1 MDAGPPGAYPGYLST
16 RWPYA
21 NAAPARVASAAAVEY
36 TADYLNQRFH
46 PVMGTFSGVPAI
58 ATLRT
63 PLLCLATA
71 VALGGC
77 ASKPDTLDPDN
88 GMLQEALQGTGSQR
102 PPVDPRS
109 ERPPVEPPSQQ
120 PASSP
125 QRQII
130 KGNQRFIRQPAAAPA
145 ARPAETGDIV
155 FNFTNQ
161 PIQAVINSIMGDL
174 LHENYSIAQGVKG
187 DVSFSTSKPVNK
199 QQALSILETLLS
211 WTDNAMIKQGNRYVI
226 LPSNQ
231 AVAGKLVPEMPVAQ
245 PSPGMSARLF
255 PLRYISASEMQKLLK
270 PFARENAFLLVD
282 PARNVLSLAGTPE
295 ELANYQDTI
304 DTFDVDWLKGMSVGV
319 FGLQRAS
326 VGELMPELQK
336 MFGPESGMPLAGMVR
351 FLPIERTNSVV
362 AISSQPEYLREV
374 GEWIHTIDE
383 GGGNEPQM
391 YVYDV
396 RNMKATDL
404 AKYLRQIY
412 GSGAIKEDSA
422 AKVAPGLR
430 TTTLSSLNS
439 NGGSGVGGMSSSN
452 GLGSNGGGMSNGGG
466 FGNSQGM
473 NNSQNSGDSESE
485 SDDQSGGESD
495 SASQEGGGANGNS
508 KSLDAS
514 TRITAQKSSNQLLV
528 RTRPAQW
535 KEIESAIKRLD
546 NPPLQVQIETRILEV
561 SLTGE
566 LDMGVQWYLGRL
578 AGNSG
583 TTGNVTNTAG
593 SQGAIG
599 TGGAALASTDA
610 FFYSFVSNN
619 LQVALRALETNG
631 RTQVLSAPSLVVM
644 NNQQAQIQVGDNI
657 PISQTSINTNT
668 STNTTLSSVEYV
680 QTGVI
685 LDVVPRI
692 NPGGLVYMDIQQQ
705 VSSADTN
712 STNNDA
718 NGNPRISTR
727 SVATQVAAQSGQ
739 TVLLGGLIK
748 QDNAETVNAVPYLG
762 RIPGLRWLFGSTSKS
777 KGRTELI
784 VLITPRVITSSS
796 QARQVTDDYRQQMQL
811 IKPEVSR
818 TSMQN

>member
-1 MDAGPPGAYPGYLST
+1 M
-16 RWPYA
+16 
-21 NAAPARVASAAAVEY
+21 
-36 TADYLNQRFH
+36 
-46 PVMGTFSGVPAI
+46 
-58 ATLRT
+58 
-63 PLLCLATA
+63 LCLATA

-77 ASKPDTLDPDN
+77 AATPKTYDQDN
-88 GMLQEALQGTGSQR
+88 DMLREALNGTGSQR

-109 ERPPVEPPSQQ
+109 ELPPADTQQ
-120 PASSP
+120 TQAATAPTRQLIRGNQQFIRKPAPTPASRGSAS
-125 QRQII
+125 
-130 KGNQRFIRQPAAAPA
+130 GGAPA
-145 ARPAETGDIV
+145 GDKEQGDIV

-161 PIQAVINSIMGDL
+161 PIEAVINSIMGDL

-199 QQALSILETLLS
+199 KQAMSILETLLS
-211 WTDNAMIKQGNRYVI
+211 WTDNAMIKQGDRYVI

-231 AVAGKLVPEMPVAQ
+231 AVAGKLVPEMTVSQ
-245 PSPGMSARLF
+245 PAAGMSARLF
-255 PLRYISASEMQKLLK
+255 PLRYISATEMQKLLK

-282 PARNVLSLAGTPE
+282 PARNVLSMSGTPD

-336 MFGPESGMPLAGMVR
+336 MFGPDSGMPLAGMVR

-374 GEWIHTIDE
+374 GDWIHTIDE

-412 GSGAIKEDSA
+412 GNGAIKDDSA

-430 TTTLSSLNS
+430 TRSLSSLSSNS
-439 NGGSGVGGMSSSN
+439 SSGGMGGGGGLSN
-452 GLGSNGGGMSNGGG
+452 GLGGGMGSSGMGMGG
-466 FGNSQGM
+466 N
-473 NNSQNSGDSESE
+473 QNASVDEEQDAEGGEENLDSEADSGAE
-485 SDDQSGGESD
+485 QGGESAT
-495 SASQEGGGANGNS
+495 ASKGI
-508 KSLDAS
+508 DAS

-546 NPPLQVQIETRILEV
+546 NVPLQVQIETRILEV
-561 SLTGE
+561 NLTGE
-566 LDMGVQWYLGRL
+566 LDLGVQWYLGRL
-578 AGNSG
+578 AGNSS
-583 TTGNVTNTAG
+583 TTNIENTAG
-593 SQGAIG
+593 SQGALG
-599 TGGAALASTDA
+599 AGGAALGNSSL
-610 FFYSFVSNN
+610 FYSFVSSN
-619 LQVALRALETNG
+619 LQVALKALETNG

-657 PISQTSINTNT
+657 PISQTTVNTNV
-668 STNTTLSSVEYV
+668 SNTTLSSVEYV

-705 VSSADTN
+705 VSNADSSSITADQTN
-712 STNNDA
+712 PS
-718 NGNPRISTR
+718 ISTR
-727 SVATQVAAQSGQ
+727 SVSTQVAVQSGQ

-748 QDNAETVNAVPYLG
+748 QDNAETGSSVPYLG
-762 RIPGLRWLFGSTSKS
+762 KIPGLRWLFGTTSKS
-777 KGRTELI
+777 KARTELI

-796 QARQVTDDYRQQMQL
+796 QSRQVTDDYRQQMQL
-811 IKPEVSR
+811 LKPGRANQPVSDF
-818 TSMQN
+818 

>member
-1 MDAGPPGAYPGYLST
+1 M
-16 RWPYA
+16 R
-21 NAAPARVASAAAVEY
+21 
-36 TADYLNQRFH
+36 
-46 PVMGTFSGVPAI
+46 
-58 ATLRT
+58 
-63 PLLCLATA
+63 
-71 VALGGC
+71 
-77 ASKPDTLDPDN
+77 
-88 GMLQEALQGTGSQR
+88 EALQGTGSQR
-102 PPVDPRS
+102 APTDPRS
-109 ERPPVEPPSQQ
+109 ELPPVDIPQ
-120 PASSP
+120 PQATPLP
-125 QRQII
+125 QRRLIR
-130 KGNQRFIRQPAAAPA
+130 GNQQFVRKPVMAPA
-145 ARPAETGDIV
+145 QQEADTGDIV

-161 PIQAVINSIMGDL
+161 PIEAVVNSIMGDL

-199 QQALSILETLLS
+199 TQALSILETLLS
-211 WTDNAMIKQGNRYVI
+211 WTDNAMIKQGARYVI
-226 LPSNQ
+226 LPASQ
-231 AVAGKLVPEMPVAQ
+231 AVAGKLVPEMAVAQ
-245 PSPGMSARLF
+245 PSAGLSARLF
-255 PLRYISASEMQKLLK
+255 PLRYISATEMQKLLK

-336 MFGPESGMPLAGMVR
+336 LFGPDSGMPLAGMVR

-374 GEWIHTIDE
+374 GDWIHTIDE

-412 GSGAIKEDSA
+412 GNGAIKDDTA

-430 TTTLSSLNS
+430 TRTLSSLSSSGMSGAMNS
-439 NGGSGVGGMSSSN
+439 GGSGGATSIGNARNVGAEEEQELGAETEDERLAGDAGSGMA
-452 GLGSNGGGMSNGGG
+452 
-466 FGNSQGM
+466 QGEE
-473 NNSQNSGDSESE
+473 SGTSARSIES
-485 SDDQSGGESD
+485 
-495 SASQEGGGANGNS
+495 
-508 KSLDAS
+508 S

-561 SLTGE
+561 RLSGSLE
-566 LDMGVQWYLGRL
+566 LGVQWYLGRL
-578 AGNSG
+578 AGNSTS
-583 TTGNVTNTAG
+583 TTVANAAG
-593 SQGAIG
+593 SQGALG
-599 TGGAALASTDA
+599 AGGAGLGADSL
-610 FFYSFVSNN
+610 FYSFVSSN
-619 LQVALRALETNG
+619 LQVALHALETNG

-644 NNQQAQIQVGDNI
+644 NNQSAQIQVGDNI
-657 PISQTSINTNT
+657 PISQTTVNT
-668 STNTTLSSVEYV
+668 TNSDTTLSSVEYV

-705 VSSADTN
+705 VSDADSG
-712 STNNDA
+712 STSTTQS
-718 NGNPRISTR
+718 NPRISTR
-727 SVATQVAAQSGQ
+727 SVSTQVAVQSGQ

-748 QDNAETVNAVPYLG
+748 QDNSDSATAVPYLG
-762 RIPGLRWLFGSTSKS
+762 SIPGLRWLFGSTTKT
-777 KGRTELI
+777 KDRTELI
-784 VLITPRVITSSS
+784 VLITPRVITSGS
-796 QARQVTDDYRQQMQL
+796 QSRQVTDDYRQQMQL
-811 IKPEVSR
+811 LRLGENHR
-818 TSMQN
+818 ALQ

>member
-1 MDAGPPGAYPGYLST
+1 
-16 RWPYA
+16 
-21 NAAPARVASAAAVEY
+21 
-36 TADYLNQRFH
+36 
-46 PVMGTFSGVPAI
+46 MGTFSGVSAI

-77 ASKPDTLDPDN
+77 ASRQDTLDPDN

-102 PPVDPRS
+102 PPIDPRS
-109 ERPPVEPPSQQ
+109 EQLPVQAQ
-120 PASSP
+120 PQSPTASP

-130 KGNQRFIRQPAAAPA
+130 QGNQRFIRQPAAAPA
-145 ARPAETGDIV
+145 AKAGETGDIV

-187 DVSFSTSKPVNK
+187 EVSFSTSKPVNK

-231 AVAGKLVPEMPVAQ
+231 AVAGKLVPEMRVAQ
-245 PSPGMSARLF
+245 PSAGMSARLF
-255 PLRYISASEMQKLLK
+255 PLRYISANEMQKLLK

-282 PARNVLSLAGTPE
+282 PARNVLSMAGTPE

-336 MFGPESGMPLAGMVR
+336 MFGPDSGMPLAGMVR

-412 GSGAIKEDSA
+412 GTGAIKEDSA

-430 TTTLSSLNS
+430 TTSLSSLNGTGS
-439 NGGSGVGGMSSSN
+439 NGMSSSN
-452 GLGSNGGGMSNGGG
+452 GMGSGGISSGGGMGNGMNGMSNSGGG

-473 NNSQNSGDSESE
+473 NSQNGTNGESGEEQDGAE
-485 SDDQSGGESD
+485 SDAAGEEAGG
-495 SASQEGGGANGNS
+495 SAGNS

-561 SLTGE
+561 KLTGE

-578 AGNSG
+578 AGNAG
-583 TTGNVTNTAG
+583 TPGNVTNTAG
-593 SQGAIG
+593 SQSALGA
-599 TGGAALASTDA
+599 GGAALAASDS

-619 LQVALRALETNG
+619 LQVALRALESNG

-657 PISQTSINTNT
+657 PISQTTVNTNA
-668 STNTTLSSVEYV
+668 SATTLSSVEYV

-705 VSSADTN
+705 VSDADTG
-712 STNNDA
+712 TTDL

-748 QDNAETVNAVPYLG
+748 QDNAETTNRVPFLG
-762 RIPGLRWLFGSTSKS
+762 RIPGLKWLFGNSLKS
-777 KGRTELI
+777 RDRTELI

-811 IKPEVSR
+811 LKPGTPRASL
-818 TSMQN
+818 QD

>member
-1 MDAGPPGAYPGYLST
+1 
-16 RWPYA
+16 
-21 NAAPARVASAAAVEY
+21 
-36 TADYLNQRFH
+36 
-46 PVMGTFSGVPAI
+46 MGISSGVTTI
-58 ATLRT
+58 VILRT
-63 PLLCLATA
+63 SFLYLTTA

-77 ASKPDTLDPDN
+77 ANAPDTLDPDAS
-88 GMLQEALQGTGSQR
+88 MLQEALRGTGSQR
-102 PPVDPRS
+102 APEELHNDQLAAQPPY
-109 ERPPVEPPSQQ
+109 Q
-120 PASSP
+120 SSAVTA
-125 QRQII
+125 QRRII
-130 KGNQRFIRQPAAAPA
+130 KGNQRFIRTPDAVQAGH
-145 ARPAETGDIV
+145 ESDDGDIV
-155 FNFTNQ
+155 FNFTDQ
-161 PIQAVINSIMGDL
+161 PIQAVVNSIMGDL
-174 LHENYSIAQGVKG
+174 LKENYSIAEGVKG

-211 WTDNAMIKQGNRYVI
+211 WTDNAMIRQGERYVI
-226 LPSNQ
+226 LPANQ
-231 AVAGKLVPEMPVAQ
+231 AVAGKLVPKMRVTQ
-245 PSPGMSARLF
+245 PAAGLSARLF
-255 PLRYISASEMQKLLK
+255 PLRYISATEMQKLLK

-282 PARNVLSLAGTPE
+282 SARNVLSLAGTPD

-304 DTFDVDWLKGMSVGV
+304 DTFDVDWLKGMSIGV

-336 MFGPESGMPLAGMVR
+336 MFGPGSGMPLAGMVR

-362 AISSQPEYLREV
+362 AISAQPEYLQEV
-374 GEWIHTIDE
+374 SEWIHTIDE

-412 GSGAIKEDSA
+412 GSDSMKDDSP

-439 NGGSGVGGMSSSN
+439 SGGDMNGYGGQGS
-452 GLGSNGGGMSNGGG
+452 
-466 FGNSQGM
+466 
-473 NNSQNSGDSESE
+473 NSQNGRGGFDTNPGAVTPEWEDGD
-485 SDDQSGGESD
+485 D
-495 SASQEGGGANGNS
+495 SANHDMHDEGKAT
-508 KSLDAS
+508 SLEAS
-514 TRITAQKSSNQLLV
+514 IRITAQKSSNQLLV
-528 RTRPAQW
+528 RTRPMQW

-561 SLTGE
+561 QLTGE

-578 AGNSG
+578 AGNS
-583 TTGNVTNTAG
+583 TSSTVANTPG
-593 SQGAIG
+593 SQGALG
-599 TGGAALASTDA
+599 AGGAALRATDSL
-610 FFYSFVSNN
+610 FYSFVSDN
-619 LQVALRALETNG
+619 LQVALHALETNG

-657 PISQTSINTNT
+657 PISQTTVNTDN
-668 STNTTLSSVEYV
+668 SDTTLSSVEYV

-705 VSSADTN
+705 VSDADTGVR
-712 STNNDA
+712 DK

-748 QDNAETVNAVPYLG
+748 HDSAESVSAVPYLG
-762 RIPGLRWLFGSTSKS
+762 RVPGLRWLFGNTSRS

-784 VLITPRVITSSS
+784 VLITPRVITNNG

-811 IKPEVSR
+811 LEPLGTLR
-818 TSMQN
+818 N

>member
-1 MDAGPPGAYPGYLST
+1 
-16 RWPYA
+16 
-21 NAAPARVASAAAVEY
+21 
-36 TADYLNQRFH
+36 
-46 PVMGTFSGVPAI
+46 MGTFSGVSAI

-77 ASKPDTLDPDN
+77 ASQRDTLDPDN

-109 ERPPVEPPSQQ
+109 EQLPMQAQ
-120 PASSP
+120 PQSTTTSP

-130 KGNQRFIRQPAAAPA
+130 QGNQRFIRQPAAAPSA
-145 ARPAETGDIV
+145 KAGEAGDIV

-187 DVSFSTSKPVNK
+187 EVSFSTSKPVNK

-231 AVAGKLVPEMPVAQ
+231 AVAGKLVPEMRVAQ
-245 PSPGMSARLF
+245 PSAGMSARLF
-255 PLRYISASEMQKLLK
+255 PLRYISANEMQKLLK

-282 PARNVLSLAGTPE
+282 PARNVLSMAGTPE

-336 MFGPESGMPLAGMVR
+336 MFGPDSGMPLAGMVR

-404 AKYLRQIY
+404 ARYLRQIY
-412 GSGAIKEDSA
+412 GTGAIKDDLA

-430 TTTLSSLNS
+430 TTSLSSLN
-439 NGGSGVGGMSSSN
+439 GTGGGMSGGGMNSSSS
-452 GLGSNGGGMSNGGG
+452 GLGGSGGMSNGMNGSGNG
-466 FGNSQGM
+466 FGGNQGL
-473 NNSQNSGDSESE
+473 NSQNGNSGESE
-485 SDDQSGGESD
+485 DEQGNNEGDT
-495 SASQEGGGANGNS
+495 ASEDGGGVAGNS

-561 SLTGE
+561 KLTGE

-578 AGNSG
+578 AGNAG
-583 TTGNVTNTAG
+583 ATGNVTNIAG
-593 SQGAIG
+593 SQGALG
-599 TGGAALASTDA
+599 AGGAALASTDS

-619 LQVALRALETNG
+619 LQVALRALESNG

-657 PISQTSINTNT
+657 PISQTTVNTNT
-668 STNTTLSSVEYV
+668 TATTLSSVEYV

-705 VSSADTN
+705 VSDADNGT
-712 STNNDA
+712 TDL

-762 RIPGLRWLFGSTSKS
+762 RIPGLKWLFGNSLKS
-777 KGRTELI
+777 KDRTELI

-811 IKPEVSR
+811 LKPEASR
-818 TSMQN
+818 ASLQN

>member
-1 MDAGPPGAYPGYLST
+1 VN
-16 RWPYA
+16 A
-21 NAAPARVASAAAVEY
+21 N
-36 TADYLNQRFH
+36 
-46 PVMGTFSGVPAI
+46 FSGVRKI

-63 PLLCLATA
+63 PMLCLATA

-77 ASKPDTLDPDN
+77 AATPKTYDQDN
-88 GMLQEALQGTGSQR
+88 DMLREALNGTGSQR

-109 ERPPVEPPSQQ
+109 ELPPADTQQ
-120 PASSP
+120 PQAATAP
-125 QRQII
+125 TRQLIR
-130 KGNQRFIRQPAAAPA
+130 GNQQFIRKPAPAPA
-145 ARPAETGDIV
+145 ARGGAPAADKEQGDIV

-161 PIQAVINSIMGDL
+161 PIEAVINSIMGDL

-199 QQALSILETLLS
+199 KQAMSILETLLS
-211 WTDNAMIKQGNRYVI
+211 WTDNAMIKQGDRYVI

-231 AVAGKLVPEMPVAQ
+231 AVAGKLVPEMTVSQ
-245 PSPGMSARLF
+245 PAAGMSARLF
-255 PLRYISASEMQKLLK
+255 PLRYISATEMQKLLK

-282 PARNVLSLAGTPE
+282 PARNVLSMSGTPD

-336 MFGPESGMPLAGMVR
+336 MFGPDSGMPLAGMVR

-374 GEWIHTIDE
+374 GDWIHTIDE

-412 GSGAIKEDSA
+412 GNGAIKDDSA

-430 TTTLSSLNS
+430 TRSLSSLSSNS
-439 NGGSGVGGMSSSN
+439 SSGGMGGSGGLSN
-452 GLGSNGGGMSNGGG
+452 GLGGGM
-466 FGNSQGM
+466 GNSSGM
-473 NNSQNSGDSESE
+473 GMGMGGNQNASVDEEQDAEGGEENLDSEADSGAE
-485 SDDQSGGESD
+485 QGGESGT
-495 SASQEGGGANGNS
+495 ASKGI
-508 KSLDAS
+508 DAS

-546 NPPLQVQIETRILEV
+546 NVPLQVQIETRILEV
-561 SLTGE
+561 NLTGE
-566 LDMGVQWYLGRL
+566 LDLGVQWYLGRL
-578 AGNSG
+578 AGNSS
-583 TTGNVTNTAG
+583 TTNIENTAG
-593 SQGAIG
+593 SQGALG
-599 TGGAALASTDA
+599 AGGAALGSSSL
-610 FFYSFVSNN
+610 FYSFVSSN
-619 LQVALRALETNG
+619 LQVALKALETNG

-657 PISQTSINTNT
+657 PISQTTVNTNV
-668 STNTTLSSVEYV
+668 SNTTLSSVEYV

-705 VSSADTN
+705 VSNADLASISDSQTN
-712 STNNDA
+712 PS
-718 NGNPRISTR
+718 ISTR
-727 SVATQVAAQSGQ
+727 SVSTQVAVQSGQ

-748 QDNAETVNAVPYLG
+748 QDNAESGSSVPYLG
-762 RIPGLRWLFGSTSKS
+762 KIPGLRWLFGTTSKS
-777 KGRTELI
+777 KARTELI

-796 QARQVTDDYRQQMQL
+796 QSRQVTDDYRQQMQL
-811 IKPEVSR
+811 LKPGRASQAM
-818 TSMQN
+818 TDF

>member
-1 MDAGPPGAYPGYLST
+1 MATS
-16 RWPYA
+16 
-21 NAAPARVASAAAVEY
+21 
-36 TADYLNQRFH
+36 
-46 PVMGTFSGVPAI
+46 SGVRQFPR
-58 ATLRT
+58 LRT
-63 PLLCLATA
+63 PVLCLATS

-77 ASKPDTLDPDN
+77 ATAPNNYDQDSD
-88 GMLQEALQGTGSQR
+88 MLREALQGTGSQR

-109 ERPPVEPPSQQ
+109 EQAPQEASQPQ
-120 PASSP
+120 PATAPTRQLIRGNQQFVRRPSSVSSP
-125 QRQII
+125 
-130 KGNQRFIRQPAAAPA
+130 APA
-145 ARPAETGDIV
+145 ARDSETGDIV

-161 PIQAVINSIMGDL
+161 PIEAVVNSIMGDL
-174 LHENYSIAQGVKG
+174 LQENYSIAQGVKG

-199 QQALSILETLLS
+199 KQALSILETLLS

-226 LPSNQ
+226 LPANQ
-231 AVAGKLVPEMPVAQ
+231 AVAGKLVPEMAVSQ
-245 PSPGMSARLF
+245 PAAGMSARLF
-255 PLRYISASEMQKLLK
+255 PLRYISATEMQKLLK

-282 PARNVLSLAGTPE
+282 PARNVLSMAGTPD
-295 ELANYQDTI
+295 ELSNYQDTI

-336 MFGPESGMPLAGMVR
+336 MFGPDSGMPLAGMVR

-374 GEWIHTIDE
+374 GDWIRTIDE

-412 GSGAIKEDSA
+412 GNGAIKDDSA

-430 TTTLSSLNS
+430 TRSLSSLSSGGTS
-439 NGGSGVGGMSSSN
+439 N
-452 GLGSNGGGMSNGGG
+452 
-466 FGNSQGM
+466 GM
-473 NNSQNSGDSESE
+473 NNSTGGFGGMGGGMGGASGGMGMGNNQIQGMGSGDEEQDSEGSE
-485 SDDQSGGESD
+485 ESLDSETDGGMG
-495 SASQEGGGANGNS
+495 QGGGTGNAP
-508 KSLDAS
+508 KGIDAS

-546 NPPLQVQIETRILEV
+546 NAPLQVQIETRILEV
-561 SLTGE
+561 NLTGE
-566 LDMGVQWYLGRL
+566 LDLGVQWYLGRL
-578 AGNSG
+578 AGNTG
-583 TTGNVTNTAG
+583 TTNISNVAG
-593 SQGAIG
+593 SQGAL
-599 TGGAALASTDA
+599 GGGGLGVQNSSL
-610 FFYSFVSNN
+610 FYSFVSSN

-657 PISQTSINTNT
+657 PISQTTVNT
-668 STNTTLSSVEYV
+668 TNSDTTLSSVEYV

-705 VSSADTN
+705 VSNADT
-712 STNNDA
+712 SSITETQTN
-718 NGNPRISTR
+718 PSISTR
-727 SVATQVAAQSGQ
+727 SVSTQVAVQSGQ
-739 TVLLGGLIK
+739 TVLLGGLIN
-748 QDNAETVNAVPYLG
+748 QNNAESDSSIPYLG
-762 RIPGLRWLFGSTSKS
+762 RIPGLRWLFGTTSKS
-777 KGRTELI
+777 KARTELI

-796 QARQVTDDYRQQMQL
+796 QSRQVTDDYRQQMQL
-811 IKPEVSR
+811 LRPEKVSH
-818 TSMQN
+818 TGITD

>member
-1 MDAGPPGAYPGYLST
+1 
-16 RWPYA
+16 
-21 NAAPARVASAAAVEY
+21 
-36 TADYLNQRFH
+36 
-46 PVMGTFSGVPAI
+46 MGIRSGVTTI

-71 VALGGC
+71 IAAVTLSGC
-77 ASKPDTLDPDN
+77 ATQPDTLDPDN
-88 GMLQEALQGTGSQR
+88 GMLQEALQGTGPQR

-109 ERPPVEPPSQQ
+109 EQAPVQAQ
-120 PASSP
+120 PQTAAVSP

-130 KGNQRFIRQPAAAPA
+130 KGNQRFIRPPSAAPA
-145 ARPAETGDIV
+145 AQEAESGDIV

-161 PIQAVINSIMGDL
+161 PIQAVVNSIMGDL
-174 LHENYSIAQGVKG
+174 LKENYSIAQGVKG

-211 WTDNAMIKQGNRYVI
+211 WTDNAMIRQGSRYVI
-226 LPSNQ
+226 LPANQ
-231 AVAGKLVPEMPVAQ
+231 AVAGKLTPEMRVAQ
-245 PSPGMSARLF
+245 PSAGMSARLF
-255 PLRYISASEMQKLLK
+255 PLRYISANEMQKLLK

-282 PARNVLSLAGTPE
+282 PARNVLSMAGTPD

-336 MFGPESGMPLAGMVR
+336 MFGPDSGMPLAGMVR

-362 AISSQPEYLREV
+362 AISSQPEYLSEV
-374 GEWIHTIDE
+374 GQWIHTIDE

-412 GSGAIKEDSA
+412 GTGSIKDDSP

-430 TTTLSSLNS
+430 TTTLSSLNPS
-439 NGGSGVGGMSSSN
+439 GGTSGMN
-452 GLGSNGGGMSNGGG
+452 GSNGMSGSSGLGGMNGNSG
-466 FGNSQGM
+466 FGNNQGM
-473 NNSQNSGDSESE
+473 NSQSSDDSDSEAE
-485 SDDQSGGESD
+485 E
-495 SASQEGGGANGNS
+495 SASSDADTEGSQGNS

-561 SLTGE
+561 KLTGE

-583 TTGNVTNTAG
+583 STTVANTAG
-593 SQGAIG
+593 SQGALG
-599 TGGAALASTDA
+599 GGGAGLGATDSL
-610 FFYSFVSNN
+610 FYSFVSTN
-619 LQVALRALETNG
+619 LQVALHALETNG

-657 PISQTSINTNT
+657 PISQTTVNT
-668 STNTTLSSVEYV
+668 SLSDTTLSSVEYV

-705 VSSADTN
+705 VSDADSSGT
-712 STNNDA
+712 TDT

-748 QDNAETVNAVPYLG
+748 QDNAESVSAVPYLG
-762 RIPGLRWLFGSTSKS
+762 RVPGLKWLFGNTSRS
-777 KGRTELI
+777 KDRTELI
-784 VLITPRVITSSS
+784 VLITPRVITSGS
-796 QARQVTDDYRQQMQL
+796 QARRVTDDYRQQMQL
-811 IKPEVSR
+811 LRPEVS
-818 TSMQN
+818 QVNLQD